1 MTVSACDC
9 VTVSA
14 CDCVTVSACDYVC
27 LQVEEVRHA
36 LGKLAERLETTVLEI
51 NEQVGRQRVWREE

>member
-1 MTVSACDC
+1 MMTCHDSVSL
-9 VTVSA
+9 
-14 CDCVTVSACDYVC
+14 C
-27 LQVEEVRHA
+27 LQVEEVRHC

>member
-1 MTVSACDC
+1 MMTCLDC
-9 VTVSA
+9 VSL
-14 CDCVTVSACDYVC
+14 C
-27 LQVEEVRHA
+27 LQVEEVRHC